1 MISTRI
7 NPRILSAVISPA
19 LRAELEDRGQLIL
32 ALRRLRTDEAE
43 CLRPGCPQ
51 RDLVIDGSRDDLL
64 AASRNAA
71 ARGHSELAEAIVEAI
86 DAFERATFAVPLP
99 CGELHLGGRTL
110 LMGVV
115 NVTPDSFSDG
125 GRFIERPKAVEHGLE
140 LVEQGADILDIG
152 GESTRP
158 GAEPVPLDEELRRVL
173 PVIESLAEGT
183 DVPISID
190 TCKAA
195 VAEQAVAAGAAI
207 VNDITGLRSDPDMA
221 AVIARTGAAAV
232 VMHIQGTPRDMQVEP
247 HYDDVMD
254 EICRYLRESLLIAE
268 RAGVEMEKVIVDP
281 GIGFGKTVEHN
292 LEVLDRLGELK
303 SLGRPILV
311 GTSRKSTIGKVLDAP
326 VDARIFGASAT
337 VAVAIRNGAHVVRVH
352 DVAEMSDVTRMTDA
366 IGRWR
371 PAKLAENRQ

>member
-7 NPRILSAVISPA
+7 NPRIISAVMSPA
-19 LRAELEDRGQLIL
+19 LRAELGDRGQLKQ
-32 ALRRLRTDEAE
+32 ALRRLSAAAAE
-43 CLRPGCPQ
+43 CLQPGCPE
-51 RDLVIDGSRDDLL
+51 RDLVIDGSREDLL
-64 AASRNAA
+64 AASRDAA
-71 ARGHSELAEAIVEAI
+71 ARGCEELAEAIVGAI

-99 CGELHLGGRTL
+99 RGELHLGSRTL

-125 GRFIERPKAVEHGLE
+125 GRFIERSKAIEHGLE
-140 LVEQGADILDIG
+140 LGEHGADILDIG

-173 PVIESLAEGT
+173 PVIESLAGRT

-207 VNDITGLRSDPDMA
+207 VNDITGLRGDPDMA

-232 VMHIQGTPRDMQVEP
+232 VMHIQGTPRDMQFEP
-247 HYDDVMD
+247 YYDDVMD
-254 EICRYLRESLLIAE
+254 EICRYLRESLLIAQ

-311 GTSRKSTIGKVLDAP
+311 GTSRKSMIGKVLDAP
-326 VDARIFGASAT
+326 VDGRMFGSSAT
-337 VAVAIRNGAHVVRVH
+337 VAVAIRNGAHIVRVH

-366 IGRWR
+366 ICRRR
-371 PAKLAENRQ
+371 PAVLMEKRQ